1 MSMRVPDEFIALLR
15 DKVDITDVISEYVK
29 LKRVGQSFVGLC
41 PFHGEKSPSFHVTPA
56 KGFYYCFGCGAGG
69 TVFNFLMEMEHISFV
84 MAVEEL
90 AKRAGVPMPVMD
102 QDALTDHA
110 QSQKA
115 NVYRAIEL
123 AARFYNHILMN
134 HEAGASGLSYVLDR
148 GVKKPTIVSFMLGY
162 APTGGAKRDTLI
174 HFLHKRDITNEVMKE
189 AGLVLVTDRNEMIDR
204 FRGRVMYP
212 IWDMA
217 GRVVGFGA
225 RALRDEKPKYL
236 NSPDTSLFHKG
247 HMLYGYHKAKAMMKK
262 TGRVILLEGYMDAI
276 ALHQA
281 GITNAVA
288 TLGTALTPDQALLF
302 KRTVDEVILLY
313 DGDAAGRAAALK
325 NMSIIED
332 AGLSIRV
339 AELPGGLDPDEYIA
353 EKGPEVFQ
361 VEILAKAKSALFYRL
376 HALMHSH
383 PYHKTTDKVGYLQ
396 DAIAIVAKEESSIER
411 ETALRFLRDEYDVSI
426 NSLADDLERHRAV
439 LHKGGRASGK
449 NNRQSLSNRQEAVT
463 SFSSQSLPKKQDVAT
478 QNLLT
483 YMLMHADVARQVQER
498 LPDNFSLPIQS
509 ALQAYLYAFY
519 AEHDVADPALFLSF
533 VDDPAVVSYATSLL
547 QKAINQGIGNELP
560 DPQVFDDYLSCIMEE
575 KKERQ
580 LAEISTAM
588 KEAQLRGDLVM
599 MREKE
604 AEFRRLLK
612 SR

>member
-1 MSMRVPDEFIALLR
+1 
-15 DKVDITDVISEYVK
+15 
-29 LKRVGQSFVGLC
+29 
-41 PFHGEKSPSFHVTPA
+41 
-56 KGFYYCFGCGAGG
+56 
-69 TVFNFLMEMEHISFV
+69 MEMEHISFV
-84 MAVEEL
+84 MAVEKL
-90 AKRAGVPMPVMD
+90 AVRAGVPMPVID
-102 QDALTDHA
+102 QDALADHT

-123 AARFYNHILMN
+123 AARFYNHILVN
-134 HEAGASGLSYVLDR
+134 HEAGAPGLTYVLDR

-162 APTGGAKRDTLI
+162 APSGGAKRDTLI
-174 HFLHKRDITNEVMKE
+174 HFLHKRAITDEVMKE

-204 FRGRVMYP
+204 FRGRVIYP
-212 IWDMA
+212 IWDLA

-288 TLGTALTPDQALLF
+288 TLGTALTSDQALLF

-325 NMSIIED
+325 NMSMIED
-332 AGLSIRV
+332 VGLSIRV
-339 AELPGGLDPDEYIA
+339 AELPSGLDPDEYIA
-353 EKGPEVFQ
+353 KKGPEVFQ

-383 PYHKTTDKVGYLQ
+383 PYHKTTDKGGYLQ
-396 DAIAIVAKEESSIER
+396 EAIAIIAKEESSIER

-426 NSLADDLERHRAV
+426 NSLMDDLERHRADR
-439 LHKGGRASGK
+439 HKGNKHNGQRA
-449 NNRQSLSNRQEAVT
+449 SNRQETV
-463 SFSSQSLPKKQDVAT
+463 SSLSSQSLPKKQDVAT

-498 LPDNFSLPIQS
+498 FPDNFSLPIQS

-547 QKAINQGIGNELP
+547 QKAINQEIGNELP
-560 DPQVFDDYLSCIMEE
+560 DPQVFEDYLSCVKEE
-575 KKERQ
+575 KIERQ

-588 KEAQLRGDLVM
+588 KEAQLRGDFVL

>member
-396 DAIAIVAKEESSIER
+396 DAIAIVAKEASSIER

-439 LHKGGRASGK
+439 LHKGGRTSGK

-575 KKERQ
+575 KIERQ

>member
-262 TGRVILLEGYMDAI
+262 TDRVILLEGYMDAI

-439 LHKGGRASGK
+439 LHKGGRTSGK

-575 KKERQ
+575 KIERQ